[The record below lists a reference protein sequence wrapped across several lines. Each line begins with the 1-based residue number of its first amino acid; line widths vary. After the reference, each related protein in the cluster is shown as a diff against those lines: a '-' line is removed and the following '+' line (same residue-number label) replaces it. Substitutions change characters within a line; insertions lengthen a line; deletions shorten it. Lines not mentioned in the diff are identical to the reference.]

1 MMSNKTFAGL
11 LREFHV
17 EVIDNAHNRSRSAR
31 QTCAGKT
38 LENIFRLRGYDHLRS
53 VIMTMVETRP
63 NKRALIAP
71 VIWAVSDVLNAYPQ
85 WFGDSWFRVMDG
97 IDLAQMFERAS
108 ANRSIAL
115 PRSAIATLIFSRMHE
130 QFPDNVRVRGQ
141 RKSGGLMRPPDQ
153 PPQQISAF
161 GVKTEDICSH

>member
-17 EVIDNAHNRSRSAR
+17 EVIDNARNRSRAPR

-38 LENIFRLRGYDHLRS
+38 LANIFRLRGYDHLRA
-53 VIMTMVETRP
+53 VVMTIVETRP

-71 VIWAVSDVLNAYPQ
+71 VIRAVSDVLNAYPG
-85 WFGDSWFRVMDG
+85 WFGDAWFQVMDG

-115 PRSAIATLIFSRMHE
+115 PRSAIATLIFSRMHK
-130 QFPDNVRVRGQ
+130 QFPDNVRVR
-141 RKSGGLMRPPDQ
+141 
-153 PPQQISAF
+153 
-161 GVKTEDICSH
+161 ICSH